1 MQTQEDIQLQECLSR
16 RVEQMRQGILHG
28 RPYVWELRLSF
39 DEFNVLEAAIN
50 QSISSHAG
58 KHDHLLSEEFAVIV
72 VMYLAEWY
80 KRFYKGND
88 TQDENKILALTSKEL
103 ERLYDLSGI
112 DKNTYVY
119 NASKNPDKTSY
130 RWLESMQVLGGLA
143 VQAELKRDDNDRL
156 LSRLCK
162 IFHGEDIELDDLKDR
177 NRAVA
182 FQESIARQHSLYEYL
197 KCILEKDERGR
208 RNLPFASSDIKDE
221 NTYIPQLIRKIE
233 EADRL
238 AKKNKFDFEW
248 MITYSA
254 GRSQMVRHLKVKL
267 KPEVIGGGKKQYIGY
282 DRLRQPEWGIEH
294 PENIGRIRFYV
305 RFKNGN
311 HYVQKEGKQE
321 EPLFKYDN
329 TGSEMTG
336 FLSVNKEDENTYMN
350 VPVGRFNK
358 VEIVMK
364 YDDECQV
371 VQSLEVKDYMQVYS
385 LPKKPTMFSDRRNSQ
400 RPTFLIFSSA
410 YHLTKEYSDLSVV
423 YAHFRNGD
431 QLSEDYCWC
440 PINDKVIIADN
451 EGHEVT
457 PPFFN
462 RNGLFQVVTKKY
474 LKTIKYNENLYVLY
488 QYIDTDDDEDVYQ
501 NEPQMPVL
509 FGRSGLQVLH
519 YKSGQTKES
528 EPLTD
533 YDLEWQRPDGRY
545 VDWDKEEPEQGVIRL
560 RVTVKGIVFR
570 PKVYY
575 VPFAPA
581 DSEQQPIW
589 RDFEHQ
595 RICTS
600 LEGVDEIQDDIKQLL
615 EGKETAATKQLM
627 N

>member
-39 DEFNVLEAAIN
+39 DEFNALEAAIN

-501 NEPQMPVL
+501 
-509 FGRSGLQVLH
+509 RLQRERTVQSRCH
-519 YKSGQTKES
+519 GQTH
-528 EPLTD
+528 
-533 YDLEWQRPDGRY
+533 GRTLP
-545 VDWDKEEPEQGVIRL
+545 V
-560 RVTVKGIVFR
+560 
-570 PKVYY
+570 
-575 VPFAPA
+575 
-581 DSEQQPIW
+581 
-589 RDFEHQ
+589 
-595 RICTS
+595 
-600 LEGVDEIQDDIKQLL
+600 
-615 EGKETAATKQLM
+615 
-627 N
+627 

>member
-39 DEFNVLEAAIN
+39 DEFNALEAAIN

-321 EPLFKYDN
+321 NDQGSKEGNQVGEVRVRLLRRQLPHPLHLEERRVVEAVVRQGPAHHDAHRRGVPPLR
-329 TGSEMTG
+329 TGVLRGHQGLPPEERQGRDLPSRGER
-336 FLSVNKEDENTYMN
+336 EAD
-350 VPVGRFNK
+350 VPHGRAH
-358 VEIVMK
+358 VHAARA
-364 YDDECQV
+364 
-371 VQSLEVKDYMQVYS
+371 
-385 LPKKPTMFSDRRNSQ
+385 RRDVP
-400 RPTFLIFSSA
+400 RRVRA
-410 YHLTKEYSDLSVV
+410 GG
-423 YAHFRNGD
+423 AA
-431 QLSEDYCWC
+431 QL
-440 PINDKVIIADN
+440 
-451 EGHEVT
+451 
-457 PPFFN
+457 
-462 RNGLFQVVTKKY
+462 
-474 LKTIKYNENLYVLY
+474 
-488 QYIDTDDDEDVYQ
+488 
-501 NEPQMPVL
+501 
-509 FGRSGLQVLH
+509 
-519 YKSGQTKES
+519 
-528 EPLTD
+528 
-533 YDLEWQRPDGRY
+533 
-545 VDWDKEEPEQGVIRL
+545 
-560 RVTVKGIVFR
+560 
-570 PKVYY
+570 
-575 VPFAPA
+575 
-581 DSEQQPIW
+581 
-589 RDFEHQ
+589 
-595 RICTS
+595 
-600 LEGVDEIQDDIKQLL
+600 
-615 EGKETAATKQLM
+615 
-627 N
+627 